1 MNERLPLSISRQ
13 SPESHWYHETDARTT
28 DDSSR
33 VLWLAVRQALLIVLG
48 AVETYLG
55 LERTVIPKRKR

>member
-1 MNERLPLSISRQ
+1 MTTPPPAADPPVPALDPRQ
-13 SPESHWYHETDARTT
+13 
-28 DDSSR
+28 R

-55 LERTVIPKRKR
+55 LEHSRETRRERREHWRDS